1 MALLA
6 QEAKRGRLSQL
17 VYLEQEARTTSK
29 RRRGRRRRRRR
40 RRRSRRKQKKAYKAL
55 STKERKAAWT
65 WLAIP
70 ASILQDQRGRANPTN
85 PIEVRWIEG
94 QSESSHQL
102 PTENRSRDEA

>member
-29 RRRGRRRRRRR
+29 RN
-40 RRRSRRKQKKAYKAL
+40 RSRRKQKKAYEAL
-55 STKERKAAWT
+55 STKERKPAWT